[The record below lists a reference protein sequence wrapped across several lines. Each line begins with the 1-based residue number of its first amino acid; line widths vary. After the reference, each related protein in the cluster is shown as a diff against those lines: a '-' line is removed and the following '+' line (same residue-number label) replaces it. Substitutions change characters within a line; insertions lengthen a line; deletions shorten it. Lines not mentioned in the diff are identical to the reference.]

1 MARAPHTAPRGA
13 GHTQS
18 VRNARIKGLL
28 LAVLC
33 LLPGLGAAKMGWNGQ
48 NWVPRA
54 MYPLVSLISLL
65 LYWQDKRQA
74 QGDAGRTPEKVL
86 HASELLGGW
95 PGALVAQQLF
105 RHKTRK
111 GSYQLVCWGIV
122 LLHQVFWLDYLFLGS
137 RFLPFN

>member
-1 MARAPHTAPRGA
+1 MARAQSTAPRGA
-13 GHTQS
+13 ERTEG
-18 VRNARIKGLL
+18 VRNARLKLL
-28 LAVLC
+28 LLGVLC
-33 LLPGLGAAKMGWNGQ
+33 LLPGLGAVQMGWSGHT
-48 NWVPRA
+48 WVPLA
-54 MYPLVSLISLL
+54 LYPLVSLISPL

-74 QGDAGRTPEKVL
+74 QGNAWRTPEKVL

-95 PGALVAQQLF
+95 PGALVAQQLL

-111 GSYQLVCWGIV
+111 LSYQLVFWGIV